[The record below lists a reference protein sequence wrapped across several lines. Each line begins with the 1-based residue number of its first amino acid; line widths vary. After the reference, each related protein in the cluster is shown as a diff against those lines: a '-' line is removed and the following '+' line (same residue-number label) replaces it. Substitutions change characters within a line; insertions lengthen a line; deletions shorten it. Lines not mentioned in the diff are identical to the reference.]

1 MTRQSTSRILQAFLI
16 LISTP
21 VWSQATAPL
30 TQVVQRISPVETLG
44 ANPSGV
50 PRLPGSTV
58 VFQATVSG
66 VAVAAPTGTLHF
78 VLTDTKGAVV
88 ATGDSPIVAGV
99 ASWTATPCKGVYTV
113 SAAYPGDL
121 NYLPQSA
128 ALAPQNPAEDFN
140 AAEHKHVHYRE
151 REHAPKR
158 GLDHPNFTG
167 RLHSSSR
174 GVVVLIRIWDAK
186 TTKAPKTR
194 SGRCPFVLLLIRDD
208 WLWFWWECCLEPSH
222 SKSELPGDRY
232 RHFGQHHSYPDS
244 HRGSSIN
251 EGLEPLSRIYIWVTR
266 LTRRRHPKVFR
277 LISTLLVTHFQPES
291 RKSITSMLFTAS

>member
-1 MTRQSTSRILQAFLI
+1 
-16 LISTP
+16 
-21 VWSQATAPL
+21 V
-30 TQVVQRISPVETLG
+30 
-44 ANPSGV
+44 
-50 PRLPGSTV
+50 
-58 VFQATVSG
+58 
-66 VAVAAPTGTLHF
+66 
-78 VLTDTKGAVV
+78 
-88 ATGDSPIVAGV
+88 
-99 ASWTATPCKGVYTV
+99 
-113 SAAYPGDL
+113 
-121 NYLPQSA
+121 
-128 ALAPQNPAEDFN
+128 FN
-140 AAEHKHVHYRE
+140 AAEYKHVHYRE

-186 TTKAPKTR
+186 TTKASKTR

-208 WLWFWWECCLEPSH
+208 WLWFWWECCLEPYH

-232 RHFGQHHSYPDS
+232 RHFGQHYSYPDS

-277 LISTLLVTHFQPES
+277 KPPIRNSNLQTRLQFVNYGARHTPKTTRCCCVCQRDLNVGQHCRYVYLTEGMEAVYPEDIARRHCLTDLGFHPIGMDCARTLGLEWTTES
-291 RKSITSMLFTAS
+291 DIGSQNIPVPG